1 MTCAETIPVASTHD
15 IVLCA
20 LSGRVPKRDGKGMLK
35 IFNDSAIE
43 DEEAGEGK
51 VLDAS
56 FLDVYKGCHGV
67 VLVFDMT
74 KIW

>member
-1 MTCAETIPVASTHD
+1 
-15 IVLCA
+15 
-20 LSGRVPKRDGKGMLK
+20 MLK